1 MGGLLDRLRG
11 LVAPAAPR
19 GYRTA
24 PAVTTTKDDK
34 IALGGLLGI
43 VAEADGRF
51 LAEEKALIEQV
62 LRGHADVD
70 AADLAVVMAS
80 VEQAA
85 EERIDLYQFTR
96 EVAQDLTPP
105 ERAEIVRQL
114 YRVGCADGTL
124 DHAEVEAINQ
134 ISGLLRVPHR
144 DMIDAKLTAKREFA
158 IS

>member
-11 LVAPAAPR
+11 IVAPVAPVR
-19 GYRTA
+19 SGAA
-24 PAVTTTKDDK
+24 PAVTPTGDDK
-34 IALGGLLGI
+34 IALGVLLWI

-62 LRGHADVD
+62 LQGHADVGE
-70 AADLAVVMAS
+70 ADLVVVMAS

-85 EERIDLYQFTR
+85 KDRIDLYQFTR

-105 ERAEIVRQL
+105 ERVEIVRHL

-144 DMIDAKLTAKREFA
+144 DMIDAKLAAKKEFGV
-158 IS
+158 